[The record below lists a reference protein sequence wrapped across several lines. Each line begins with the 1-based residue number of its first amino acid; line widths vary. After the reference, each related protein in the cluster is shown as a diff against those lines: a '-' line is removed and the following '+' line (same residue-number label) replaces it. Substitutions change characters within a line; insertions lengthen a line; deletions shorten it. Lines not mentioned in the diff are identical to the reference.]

1 MEKFC
6 HRGGRRGIDTF
17 LKPDQIHV
25 KVLYIKAENF
35 KCIFSSHSLTAS
47 EQIRRFRRS
56 VGWKLQHRC
65 CGQIWRGA
73 VIVSSLC
80 AYLLNTQV
88 LVCGLNNYN
97 QLGVAEVK
105 CFDGLFDVFLF
116 AGVDLLHASGV
127 SGLEQSLLGRHCYW
141 AAPCHWPSMK
151 LLWGVLI

>member
-47 EQIRRFRRS
+47 EQIRRFCRS
-56 VGWKLQHRC
+56 VGWKLQHRR
-65 CGQIWRGA
+65 CGKIWRGA
-73 VIVSSLC
+73 VIVSSVC
-80 AYLLNTQV
+80 AYLLNPQV

-105 CFDGLFDVFLF
+105 CFVAFLMSSCLQGLTFYMPVESR
-116 AGVDLLHASGV
+116 DLSSHSWGGIAIGQHHAIGQVWECCGGS
-127 SGLEQSLLGRHCYW
+127 
-141 AAPCHWPSMK
+141 
-151 LLWGVLI
+151 